1 MLKSDDLFLFV
12 FREDLAALEEDY
24 VEVMIIKGPL
34 CCQKEKNGGR
44 RIFWCQLLSL
54 PYGQGASDK
63 YRSCQRMDIVM
74 DPDSD
79 RTSFEKRFRNPQP
92 YIEVNIEP

>member
-34 CCQKEKNGGR
+34 CCQKEKKVGEEDFR
-44 RIFWCQLLSL
+44 VPIVIFT
-54 PYGQGASDK
+54 
-63 YRSCQRMDIVM
+63 I
-74 DPDSD
+74 
-79 RTSFEKRFRNPQP
+79 RTRG
-92 YIEVNIEP
+92 IG